1 MARKKVREDDGK
13 GSGHANGMSTRER
26 LGLTAGTRART
37 GLRSHG
43 GLAPAGNRAAL
54 SNIGNM
60 MDGAQGA
67 RQTRSAKAR
76 CVCDECEKTRER
88 ETDALASAESRERLT
103 MIVVFVRTQSNDRE
117 GTSAGGD
124 VERVRAES
132 TASRHAMG
140 THGAAHEPRETERR
154 EPNRGVDDD
163 GGRGCGHARV
173 VFHLSRAKRGEWRCH
188 DGCIAGYRSL
198 RS

>member
-13 GSGHANGMSTRER
+13 GSGHALAMSTRER

-37 GLRSHG
+37 GLRSQG

-76 CVCDECEKTRER
+76 YVCDECEKRAGARARNGCARER
-88 ETDALASAESRERLT
+88 EIEGETD
-103 MIVVFVRTQSNDRE
+103 D
-117 GTSAGGD
+117 D
-124 VERVRAES
+124 YCVRA
-132 TASRHAMG
+132 AVVKRL
-140 THGAAHEPRETERR
+140 RRNKRRR
-154 EPNRGVDDD
+154 E
-163 GGRGCGHARV
+163 C
-173 VFHLSRAKRGEWRCH
+173 
-188 DGCIAGYRSL
+188 
-198 RS
+198 